1 MSLYHIISTCNSRL
15 LEFVE
20 DVLNIVEVAPDDAF
34 EFVSVE
40 FGVKVEVPP
49 LAVDTEK
56 TFALNITAIFNE
68 ISNITTTSMQM
79 EATTELPPAMVTLS
93 SDLLHMAGSN
103 GSRLHISTSIYGRD
117 SLFQQRQ
124 SFMRRTNQERVIV
137 GSIVLDISLRQSGKV
152 INVFNLPSSNV
163 VRPSFTK
170 TPVSCIRGPINMRV
184 MHCASI
190 PYRLLLLHVP
200 QFARDAYG
208 RSNTTCQFWNFTA
221 DGTA

>member
-1 MSLYHIISTCNSRL
+1 M
-15 LEFVE
+15 
-20 DVLNIVEVAPDDAF
+20 
-34 EFVSVE
+34 
-40 FGVKVEVPP
+40 
-49 LAVDTEK
+49 
-56 TFALNITAIFNE
+56 
-68 ISNITTTSMQM
+68 
-79 EATTELPPAMVTLS
+79 TLS

-103 GSRLHISTSIYGRD
+103 GSRLRISTSIYGRD

-124 SFMRRTNQERVIV
+124 SFMRRTNQEREIV
-137 GSIVLDISLRQSGKV
+137 GSIVLDVSLTQSGKV
-152 INVFNLPSSNV
+152 INVFNPPSSNV

-170 TPVSCIRGPINMRV
+170 RLVSCIRGPINMSA

-190 PYRLLLLHVP
+190 SCRLLLLHAP